1 MHIFGIE
8 GDLSSELKEA
18 IEWFAAE
25 SKYLNKLKKDLEEI
39 EKKTETKIE
48 KKASRK
54 AKRALRYVSRCEGK
68 GERAAEKVIEE
79 LKKHPN
85 LAQLEKELEVETG
98 QLLKSFSFYA
108 GDFHD
113 KLKNLMRE
121 IALKRRVEKSGLKEK
136 AAVEESKI
144 NALASEIEKNVDIL
158 IKWIAGLE
166 VSLKKVIMDT
176 HLHSKAS
183 DGAWTPSEVVE
194 EAKKR
199 GLHTLALTDHDT
211 TYGVKE
217 AQIRG
222 KEIGLHVIP
231 GIEIDA
237 EYHFGKI
244 KVQSIELLGLNVNLK
259 KIQPFVNQRSAA
271 RLSSFKSYIENFNNY
286 INSSDFKSE
295 NKKKQ
300 YQLQNVEA
308 TSAKEIIEWRNE
320 KDNYVNP
327 APFLSKMGL
336 AHYLIERFAV
346 RTKNAVSALDGNKTL
361 LNEFKNE
368 YSFLFKRN
376 ELKLTFYEAINA
388 IHIAGGK
395 AVLAHPGLSKGYLGG
410 MIKEW
415 EKPEKK
421 WFSVT
426 SDFTPYKFVKDLV
439 KHGLDGI
446 ELYNYHGTD
455 KKHAEAQDRI
465 NNYFRKMAEKLH
477 LFVTYGSD
485 CHGPKGS
492 GPQMGKF
499 GSYKIIKELV
509 K

>member
-1 MHIFGIE
+1 M
-8 GDLSSELKEA
+8 DLLENLEKETKEA

-39 EKKTETKIE
+39 EKETETKIE

-54 AKRALRYVSRCEGK
+54 ARRALRYVSRCEGK
-68 GERAAEKVIEE
+68 GERAAEEVIKE

-183 DGAWTPSEVVE
+183 DGGWTPSEVVDQ
-194 EAKKR
+194 AKKR
-199 GLHTLALTDHDT
+199 GLHTIALTDHDT

-237 EYHFGKI
+237 DYKSGKI
-244 KVQSIELLGLNVNLK
+244 IVEDIELIGLNVNLR
-259 KIQPFVNQRSAA
+259 KIQNFVDQRAEV
-271 RLSSFKSYIENFNNY
+271 RLSSLNAYISVFNNY
-286 INSSDFKSE
+286 INSVDFKTE
-295 NKKKQ
+295 NKKKK
-300 YQLQNVEA
+300 YKLQNVKSISVE
-308 TSAKEIIEWRNE
+308 EIIKWRNK
-320 KDNYVNP
+320 KDTYQNP
-327 APFLSKMGL
+327 APFLSRMDIVY
-336 AHYLIERFAV
+336 YLLEHFAV
-346 RTKNAVSALDGNKTL
+346 KTEDVKSALDGKRGPSG
-361 LNEFKNE
+361 EFKKE
-368 YSFLFKRN
+368 YKFLFEGKGT
-376 ELKLTFYEAINA
+376 KPTFYQAIEVVHA
-388 IHIAGGK
+388 AGGK
-395 AVLAHPGLSKGYLGG
+395 AILAHPGLSKGYGGG
-410 MIKEW
+410 MKKEW

-421 WFSVT
+421 WFVVT

-446 ELYNYHGTD
+446 ELYNYQGSD

-465 NNYFRKMAEKLH
+465 NYYFRKMAEKLH